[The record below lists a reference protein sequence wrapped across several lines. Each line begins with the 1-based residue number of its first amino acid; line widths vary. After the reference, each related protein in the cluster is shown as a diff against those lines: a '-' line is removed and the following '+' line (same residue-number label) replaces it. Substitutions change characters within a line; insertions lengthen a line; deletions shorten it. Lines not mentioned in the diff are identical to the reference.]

1 MENLEVL
8 SLNSNYLGQDPFGL
22 EGLYTLFQGK
32 CSITSVNLRNNGLMS
47 DSCKPLSAII
57 GAGSSLRKLDLRWN
71 KIDDAGGE
79 ALLHALEKIGPG
91 VI

>member
-1 MENLEVL
+1 
-8 SLNSNYLGQDPFGL
+8 
-22 EGLYTLFQGK
+22 
-32 CSITSVNLRNNGLMS
+32 MS